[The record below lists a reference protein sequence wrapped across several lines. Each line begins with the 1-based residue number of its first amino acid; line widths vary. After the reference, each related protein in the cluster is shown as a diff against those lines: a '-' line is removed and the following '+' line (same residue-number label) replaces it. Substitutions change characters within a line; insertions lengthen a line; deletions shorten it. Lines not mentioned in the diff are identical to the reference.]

1 MKKIIALLLVVAMV
15 VSMAACSTEKK
26 PSNDIVKQEG
36 ETKGSDSDL
45 GEKSDDTAKEIPTL
59 TMLTFTDWYKSGWE
73 ALDAYID
80 ENAERL
86 GFRLDIQMIAGGG
99 EGEELLRAKFATGDL
114 PDLLQSYGAKWL
126 NNVAGVLNQMQV
138 LENVDMSEYDQSML
152 EQGGYIWDGKLYGIP
167 VDSTSLVGVFYN
179 KTVFANA
186 GIEKAPTTWDEFL
199 AVCDKI
205 KASGVTPL
213 YYAGADTWTLQCF
226 THFGFNQD
234 VVDSGLSYREFWN
247 EMNTNKRHYSDAK
260 NFADAIKKSKDMI
273 GLGYVNETYLSDT
286 YDMAQTALAEGTAGM
301 HVNGTWIYDEIASK
315 YPEAAD
321 QIGSFVLPLNDER
334 NYTCSSMPGAIGMTE
349 SCSNTEAGQKALNF
363 LASKEA
369 QQIYAS
375 AQPGIYLNKE
385 VQSDL
390 SDAYQTLADAMDNG
404 NSMEVWQNG
413 NLYGYGDYHIHVQD
427 YLVGGMELSEVI
439 ELLDSDTA
447 KNANAAED
455 SNWK

>member
-1 MKKIIALLLVVAMV
+1 MKKMIALFLVVLMTL
-15 VSMAACSTEKK
+15 SMTACAAKEQASSDT
-26 PSNDIVKQEG
+26 VKQEG
-36 ETKGSDSDL
+36 EASTEDSSQSS
-45 GEKSDDTAKEIPTL
+45 GEATKEIPTL
-59 TMLTFTDWYKSGWE
+59 TMLTFTDWYKSGWK
-73 ALDAYID
+73 ALDDYINQ
-80 ENAERL
+80 NAETL
-86 GFRLDIQMIAGGG
+86 GFRLDIQTIAGGG
-99 EGEELLRAKFATGDL
+99 EGEELLKAKFATGDL

-126 NNVAGVLNQMQV
+126 NNVAGVLDQMQV
-138 LENVDMSEYDQSML
+138 LENVDMSQYDQSML
-152 EQGGYIWDGKLYGIP
+152 EQGGFIWDGKLYGIP
-167 VDSTSLVGVFYN
+167 IDSTSLVGVFYN

-186 GIEKAPTTWDEFL
+186 GIDKTPANWKEFL
-199 AVCDKI
+199 DVCDKI

-234 VVDSGLSYREFWN
+234 VVDSGLSYRDFWK

-260 NFADAIKKSKDMI
+260 NFAGAIEKSKELVD
-273 GLGYVNETYLSDT
+273 LGYVNETYLSDT

-321 QIGSFVLPLNDER
+321 QIGSFVLPLFDGT
-334 NYTCSSMPGAIGMTE
+334 NYTCSSMPGALGMTE
-349 SCSNTEAGQKALNF
+349 ACSNTEAGQKALNF

-385 VQSDL
+385 VKSDL
-390 SDAYQTLADAMDNG
+390 SDAYQTLYEAMSKG
-404 NSMEVWQNG
+404 ESMEVWQNG

-427 YLVGGMELSEVI
+427 YLAGGMSLEEVI

-447 KNANAAED
+447 KNAKAAGD
-455 SNWK
+455 SNWN

>member
-1 MKKIIALLLVVAMV
+1 MKKMIALFLVMLLA
-15 VSMAACSTEKK
+15 VSMTACSTKK
-26 PSNDIVKQEG
+26 NVSSDTVKQEG
-36 ETKGSDSDL
+36 ETNTSDSGQSGD
-45 GEKSDDTAKEIPTL
+45 EEASKEIPTL

-73 ALDAYID
+73 ALDAYIE
-80 ENAERL
+80 ENAETL

-99 EGEELLRAKFATGDL
+99 EGEELLKAKFATGDL

-126 NNVAGVLNQMQV
+126 TNVAGVLDQMQV

-152 EQGGYIWDGKLYGIP
+152 EQGGFIWDGKLYGIP

-186 GIEKAPTTWDEFL
+186 GIDKTPATWEEFL
-199 AVCDKI
+199 EACDKI

-234 VVDSGLSYREFWN
+234 VADSGLSYREFWN
-247 EMNTNKRHYSDAK
+247 EMNTNQRHYSDAK
-260 NFADAIKKSKDMI
+260 NFAAAIEKSKEMVE
-273 GLGYVNETYLSDT
+273 LGYVNESYLSDT

-321 QIGSFVLPLNDER
+321 QIGSFVLPLSDGT

-349 SCSNTEAGQKALNF
+349 ACSNTEAGQKALNF

-369 QQIYAS
+369 QQIYAN

-385 VQSDL
+385 VQCDL
-390 SDAYQTLADAMDNG
+390 SDAYQTLYEAMSKG
-404 NSMEVWQNG
+404 ESMEVWQNG

-427 YLVGGMELSEVI
+427 YLAGGMSLDEVI

-447 KNANAAED
+447 KNAKAAGD
-455 SNWK
+455 SNWN